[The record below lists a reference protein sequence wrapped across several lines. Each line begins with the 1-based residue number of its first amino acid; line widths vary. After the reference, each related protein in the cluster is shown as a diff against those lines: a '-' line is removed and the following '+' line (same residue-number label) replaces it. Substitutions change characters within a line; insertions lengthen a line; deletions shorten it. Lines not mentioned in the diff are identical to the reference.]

1 MLDSSAYTSLQITW
15 LHKQPPLYGVGPSRS
30 LWVHSTHTVNMKV
43 LGSVAWTME
52 WLQAFSF
59 CFWKG
64 SVSWVNWQC
73 SWVLRPRGVNV
84 PRPTTAL
91 VGTQMIFFL
100 FSFSCLKSTDSA
112 FLSRND
118 FRIVWTELLDKTDWG
133 WGTKEAA
140 MLYINSSMESQRIDA
155 M

>member
-1 MLDSSAYTSLQITW
+1 MLDSPVTYTSLQITR
-15 LHKQPPLYGVGPSRS
+15 LHKQPQLYGVGPSQP
-30 LWVHSTHTVNMKV
+30 LWVHSTHTINMKV
-43 LGSVAWTME
+43 LGLVAWTME

-112 FLSRND
+112 FPSRNGSSKLSEQSC
-118 FRIVWTELLDKTDWG
+118 WTRQTGVEGLKRQLCYI
-133 WGTKEAA
+133 EIAA
-140 MLYINSSMESQRIDA
+140 WRVTE
-155 M
+155 